1 MATPI
6 LPNATAS
13 RIGFDLESGMF
24 NGLTAMDCY
33 ELKTAYPDTN
43 LDADLRQAGM
53 WLLAHPD
60 ERPEDG
66 GYIRFICKWLGNAN
80 DNAQH
85 ARSAGTTPAGATGNV
100 VSIFAKRG
108 QGAAP

>member
-1 MATPI
+1 
-6 LPNATAS
+6 
-13 RIGFDLESGMF
+13 MF
-24 NGLTAMDCY
+24 TNLTAMDAY
-33 ELKTAYPDTN
+33 HLKAAYPNTN

-53 WLLAHPD
+53 WLLAHPE

-66 GYIRFICKWLGNAN
+66 GYIRFIAEWLSNAN

-85 ARSAGTTPAGATGNV
+85 ARSAGTTPAGAAGNV